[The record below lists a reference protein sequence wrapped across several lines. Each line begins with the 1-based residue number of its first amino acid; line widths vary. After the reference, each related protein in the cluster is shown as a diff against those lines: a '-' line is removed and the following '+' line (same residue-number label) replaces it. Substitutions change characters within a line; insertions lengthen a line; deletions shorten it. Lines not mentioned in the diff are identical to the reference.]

1 MKRRIPIIAA
11 SVLAVLISG
20 AWFFAARHAVPVHA
34 FDHVADGM
42 QETAVRELLGTPH
55 ILREAPGGTT
65 YFYGGFLRLR
75 WCSMEVFFDG
85 NDRVTGKFHDH

>member
-1 MKRRIPIIAA
+1 MKGRIAIVTA
-11 SVLAVLISG
+11 SVLVALICG
-20 AWFFAARHAVPVHA
+20 AWFFAARHALPVHV
-34 FDHVADGM
+34 FDQVVHGM

-55 ILREAPGGTT
+55 ILREAPGGTA

-75 WCSMEVFFDG
+75 WCTMEVFFDG